1 MHEARIQRQEVTEDA
16 DKERRRAVLRMLL
29 DNSYDQHK
37 AAADIINRPWDMLE
51 KLFEARGMAPEA
63 GKK

>member
-1 MHEARIQRQEVTEDA
+1 MTEDA
-16 DKERRRAVLRMLL
+16 EKERRRAVLRMLL

-51 KLFEARGMAPEA
+51 KLSEARGMTPKG